1 MDTEVGTAERMLARH
16 VFSVGDRVFRWE
28 EVVTAARAWGNWAM
42 IERRARESLECI
54 REARSA
60 GRRLTGGEFERE
72 AISFRRS
79 RRLLAAEELEAW
91 LESRGVDRRQWARH
105 IQAVVL
111 LRETARAG
119 EPPSSPGAD
128 PEPAAAR
135 SPGADP
141 ELAAAAWVEAM
152 CSGALDQVAYQLAAR
167 AAVVACAS
175 EAGDPSVVLTGAELD
190 WMEQELDRFSAG
202 VAPADAVARELER
215 RRLDWLLVKW
225 RYQAATER
233 DVVHEA
239 ALCVSQDGL
248 AFEEVAAAAGLEVR
262 HGEALMEDIEQALR
276 LELLTAR
283 PGAVVG
289 PLPVGDEYWLV
300 EVVMRR
306 EPTIENEDLRE
317 RAKRELVVRAVQAEV
332 AGRVTWH
339 ERI

>member
-1 MDTEVGTAERMLARH
+1 
-16 VFSVGDRVFRWE
+16 
-28 EVVTAARAWGNWAM
+28 
-42 IERRARESLECI
+42 
-54 REARSA
+54 
-60 GRRLTGGEFERE
+60 
-72 AISFRRS
+72 
-79 RRLLAAEELEAW
+79 
-91 LESRGVDRRQWARH
+91 
-105 IQAVVL
+105 
-111 LRETARAG
+111 
-119 EPPSSPGAD
+119 
-128 PEPAAAR
+128 
-135 SPGADP
+135 
-141 ELAAAAWVEAM
+141 M